1 MQLRGS
7 AALELYLAQI
17 ERNIAFLGDQIS
29 LLRSAAAGRPDVLDR
44 GLSIFQQRKKLAARR
59 LLVQTK
65 DVAALKRWPGQMRDI
80 MSCVPCIVFPSK
92 TQTWMVHVKS
102 RSLGPYRSRDIAL
115 QVAVV
120 EAMLLKRSGQP
131 ARVTVIADNGA
142 IVVEYCLCANISCEH
157 ERHC

>member
-65 DVAALKRWPGQMRDI
+65 DVAALKR
-80 MSCVPCIVFPSK
+80 
-92 TQTWMVHVKS
+92 
-102 RSLGPYRSRDIAL
+102 
-115 QVAVV
+115 
-120 EAMLLKRSGQP
+120 
-131 ARVTVIADNGA
+131 
-142 IVVEYCLCANISCEH
+142 
-157 ERHC
+157 